1 MTMKPPH
8 KPKQL
13 RIALPW
19 PNAALSPNARPHW
32 ATKCKAAKKA
42 RNDANLAAIAAMRA
56 VNWITVEGA
65 MVRTTFYYKDARRR
79 DRDNFQGRCKNYF
92 DGFADAGVITN
103 DAGFHHAPVEFV
115 KGAEQFVL
123 FVVEEVK

>member
-1 MTMKPPH
+1 MHPPH

-19 PNAALSPNARPHW
+19 PNKVLSPNARPHW
-32 ATKCKAAKKA
+32 AAKGKAVKKA

-56 VNWITVEGA
+56 VNWMTVEGA
-65 MVRTTFYYKDARRR
+65 MVSTTFHCRDARRR
-79 DRDNFQGRCKNYF
+79 DRDNFGAMCKSYF

-103 DAGFHHAPVEFV
+103 DAGFHHAPIAFV
-115 KGAEQFVL
+115 KGVEKFVL
-123 FVVEEVK
+123 FVIEEVK